1 MNPFNLFEEQKKR
14 KEDESLSPSKLEDEK
29 FDQPLTKDQVDIYLF
44 NIDNPKISLEVK
56 DRITNLLI
64 NAWKK
69 GLMK

>member
-14 KEDESLSPSKLEDEK
+14 KEDAARHPPKIEEEK
-29 FDQPLTKDQVDIYLF
+29 SDQPLTKDQVDIYLF

-69 GLMK
+69 GLIK